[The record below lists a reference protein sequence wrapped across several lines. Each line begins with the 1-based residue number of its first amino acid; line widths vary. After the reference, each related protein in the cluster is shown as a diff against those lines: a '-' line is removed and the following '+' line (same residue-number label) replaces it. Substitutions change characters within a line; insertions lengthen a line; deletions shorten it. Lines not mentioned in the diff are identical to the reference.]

1 MHIQRIHFDKV
12 FDVQPRRGL
21 FSFASADGVTYSVHL
36 PGRIIPREGAT
47 WAVAF
52 GQPGDWSTLL
62 GWRDLA
68 RQRTTLN
75 YKLVHLLSDVD
86 MVGYVAIPALV
97 LGIYFGGPL
106 AALAL
111 LLAATAGGAWRL
123 RHVVRRNRQVRAAL
137 RTS

>member
-12 FDVQPRRGL
+12 FDVQQRRGL

-36 PGRIIPREGAT
+36 PGRVIPAEGAT

-52 GQPGDWSTLL
+52 AQPGDWSTLL

-75 YKLVHLLSDVD
+75 YKLAHLVSDVD
-86 MVGYVAIPALV
+86 LVFWCAIPALV
-97 LGIYFGGPL
+97 LAIYFGGPL
-106 AALAL
+106 AASAL

-123 RHVVRRNRQVRAAL
+123 RQVVRRNRQVRAAL